1 MIHFRSDISRYAL
14 RLGVAIAVA
23 VGILMCSA
31 MAAAQ
36 EPEREPVEVLE
47 VEAEEPAGEASDSIT
62 KPAAQ
67 LPGMKINP
75 VDIDREKPRQPVM
88 HYYDKHGDPLET
100 PVRFLTELDTVVKV
114 KSGPKFK
121 AFNGVSI
128 GGNFFDAIMMLVGQ
142 RRANFDVWA
151 DCSIHN
157 WFFPVVEMGVGFSNA
172 WPNDGRFHFKVAPS
186 FFARIGMNYNFLYKS
201 NPDYQVYLGLR
212 AGMSHFNYDITN
224 ISAGSDYYTE
234 GGPKQMMGLNS
245 TAYYGQVL
253 AGLKVKLWRF
263 ISMGWSVRYGFMF
276 KQKFSDPDYPAWFTP
291 GHGTSSP
298 ISATFSLIFTIGSPN
313 ENKAAEA
320 ETK

>member
-1 MIHFRSDISRYAL
+1 MTCFTSEITGCTRGIV
-14 RLGVAIAVA
+14 VAIAIVIA
-23 VGILMCSA
+23 FLVYPAL
-31 MAAAQ
+31 AAAQ
-36 EPEREPVEVLE
+36 EPVGEAVEVE
-47 VEAEEPAGEASDSIT
+47 GTKVGDSAEEASDSIS

-157 WFFPVVEMGVGFSNA
+157 WFFPVVEMGVGFSDA
-172 WPNDGRFHFKVAPS
+172 RPNDGRFHFKVAPS

-212 AGMSHFNYDITN
+212 AGMSHFGYDITN

-234 GGPKQMMGLNS
+234 GGPKQMMGLTS
-245 TAYYGQVL
+245 TAFYGQVL

-298 ISATFSLIFTIGSPN
+298 ISSTFSLIFTIGSPKEKN
-313 ENKAAEA
+313 AAEA
-320 ETK
+320 EAK